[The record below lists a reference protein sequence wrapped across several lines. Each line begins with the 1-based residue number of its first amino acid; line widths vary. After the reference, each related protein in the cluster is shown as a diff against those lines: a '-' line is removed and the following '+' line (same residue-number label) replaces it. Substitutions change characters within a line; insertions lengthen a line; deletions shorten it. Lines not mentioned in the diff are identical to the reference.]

1 VDNTY
6 AHFSYGSDF
15 LTDGDYYY
23 AWNFIKNNDNQELAV
38 NWEKAGIRQISSPI
52 APSGLTCRMNPI
64 GDRSD
69 HSNFGRYIDRDAPIL
84 YSSANQ
90 EQQAWVFAAPLAT
103 PPTSSGGTSPPPS
116 GGPTQ
121 SLLPSSLRKMFSRFT
136 TSYVDLK
143 GGTRDVD
150 VTIESALSCDGLH
163 IGIVTNPDLTM
174 GIANLSELL
183 GPDRFKMAFEEFE
196 KQGFDVHADTLV
208 EYAGSEAAKRLLG
221 NDERTANDTF
231 LFLRG
236 KNEGEVVI
244 PLAAG
249 MQLERKTSTM
259 VLLDQDRHFG
269 VADAISLYGLLS
281 K

>member
-52 APSGLTCRMNPI
+52 APGRLTCQMNPI

-69 HSNFGRYIDRDAPIL
+69 SSNFGLYIDRNAPIS

-90 EQQAWVFAAPLAT
+90 EQQAWVFAAPLPA
-103 PPTSSGGTSPPPS
+103 PPTSSGGPSPPTP
-116 GGPTQ
+116 GGQTP
-121 SLLPSSLRKMFSRFT
+121 SLLPSSLKKMFSRFT

-150 VTIESALSCDGLH
+150 VTIESALSSDGLH
-163 IGIVTNPDLTM
+163 IGIVTNPDLTI
-174 GIANLSELL
+174 GIANLLELL
-183 GPDRFKMAFEEFE
+183 GPDGFKVAFEGFE

-208 EYAGSEAAKRLLG
+208 KYAGSEAAKRLLG

-231 LFLRG
+231 LLLQG
-236 KNEGEVVI
+236 KNEGAVVI

-259 VLLDQDRHFG
+259 VLLDQDHHFA
-269 VADAISLYGLLS
+269 VADPISLYGLLT